1 MVMGFFLFFSACES
15 IEKSLPFEG
24 DQLAKTSINIEE
36 ISTNTGITFEVL
48 KSVDVGSQHVY
59 KFFWICYD
67 SDLTEEK
74 IKLLAESIINDT
86 ISRKPRT
93 YHAFKIHFFRKCDVE
108 EKLEDSISIATA
120 CFLPEGDWT
129 KVGRVP
135 IDNYTE
141 YSLVCTFEDNGDS

>member
-1 MVMGFFLFFSACES
+1 MMGLLLILSACES
-15 IEKSLPFEG
+15 REKSLPAEVV
-24 DQLAKTSINIEE
+24 QLAETSINIEE

-48 KSVDVGSQHVY
+48 KSVDVGSQYVY
-59 KFFWICYD
+59 KFFWICYE

-93 YHAFKIHFFRKCDVE
+93 YHAFKIHFFRKCDVK
-108 EKLEDSISIATA
+108 EKLEDSMSIATA

-135 IDNYTE
+135 IDDYAE
-141 YSLVCTFEDNGDS
+141 YSLVCTFEDNSDS